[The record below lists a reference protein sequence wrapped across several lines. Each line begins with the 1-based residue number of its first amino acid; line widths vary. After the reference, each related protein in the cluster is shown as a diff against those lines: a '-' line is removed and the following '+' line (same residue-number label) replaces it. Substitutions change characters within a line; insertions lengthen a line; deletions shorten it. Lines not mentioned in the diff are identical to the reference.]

1 MLYGKYI
8 TTKQMFNPL
17 LTIWQLMGS
26 GFQTF
31 RYSIQSFRHRSV
43 SLINGANAFRT

>member
-8 TTKQMFNPL
+8 TTKQMFDPP
-17 LTIWQLMGS
+17 LTIWQWI
-26 GFQTF
+26 QTF
-31 RYSIQSFRHRSV
+31 RYLIQSFRHRSV